1 MDIAAACHTGR
12 VSTGPTCAPLPSALR
27 AALREGFA
35 VRTLHTGRRTGAPR
49 MVETTFAWDGADHLV
64 LSGYP
69 GARDWVANLAANP
82 RASVLVPTEQAVYAI
97 PVRAR
102 VLRARRERV
111 PHLLRFVGRWARRM
125 GAQGWILLAAVG
137 LLRAH
142 HALRLPW
149 WGPYAIAARLLE
161 RMPCVELTFT
171 GAPRAV
177 DARAQDASE
186 PVSVRVDTP
195 RPIP

>member
-1 MDIAAACHTGR
+1 

-82 RASVLVPTEQAVYAI
+82 RASVLVPTEQAVYAV

-125 GAQGWILLAAVG
+125 GPQGWVLRGAVC

-186 PVSVRVDTP
+186 AVSVRVDTP